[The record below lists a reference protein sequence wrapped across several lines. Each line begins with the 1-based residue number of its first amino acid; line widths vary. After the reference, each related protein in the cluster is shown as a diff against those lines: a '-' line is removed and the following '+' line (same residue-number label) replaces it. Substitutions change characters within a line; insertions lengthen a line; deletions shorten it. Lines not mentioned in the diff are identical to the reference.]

1 MQDTA
6 YLPLPAGE
14 AACSGWVGARPGYAH
29 RSGMAISYERPRVG
43 YTAVMP
49 TLSWRDEHSQ
59 VGEGEGEGGKKKAA
73 LHAGRVTKKKES
85 G

>member
-1 MQDTA
+1 MRGRA
-6 YLPLPAGE
+6 MLCLL
-14 AACSGWVGARPGYAH
+14 
-29 RSGMAISYERPRVG
+29 GMAISYERPMVG

-59 VGEGEGEGGKKKAA
+59 VGEGEGEGEGGKKK
-73 LHAGRVTKKKES
+73 LHCMRG

>member
-1 MQDTA
+1 M
-6 YLPLPAGE
+6 LHP
-14 AACSGWVGARPGYAH
+14 
-29 RSGMAISYERPRVG
+29 SGMAISYERPRVG

-59 VGEGEGEGGKKKAA
+59 VGEEGEKHAA
-73 LHAGRVTKKKES
+73 LHAGRVTKKTRS